1 MTGTRARPLLLVPLA
16 LLCAAHL
23 RAQAQPGYVE
33 RVEVTRLLVDV
44 RVVDDGGRP
53 ITGLGVDD
61 FAVRVGGRPARV
73 DTVEWVGAGDAFTPA
88 GDDDAMGSSEGGEW
102 SGAVGAGRLVVFLFQ
117 KSVQRGRIEGLMQ
130 MLRDTQALFET
141 FTPGD
146 RVAVL
151 SFDSHLTVWLD
162 FTADVQRV
170 RRIFDRAVLFGD
182 PMPVR
187 PSAGPSL
194 LARLT
199 PAQARRTYSIED
211 ALRRIAEALEPLPGA
226 KSLVFVGHGFGELSL
241 SGVSLRP
248 SYDRARAALQA
259 ARTSVFTLDV
269 TYADYH
275 SLETGLQAVAE
286 DSGGFFARTHLFPAQ
301 ALSRLAGALAGHYVL
316 FVEQPPLRPG
326 VHGVDVRVKG
336 RGTVL
341 ASRNQVVTP

>member
-1 MTGTRARPLLLVPLA
+1 LLLVPLA

-88 GDDDAMGSSEGGEW
+88 GDGDAMGSSEGGEW

-182 PMPVR
+182 R
-187 PSAGPSL
+187 NAGPAVGRAVAPRAAH
-194 LARLT
+194 ARAGAAHVLH
-199 PAQARRTYSIED
+199 RRR
-211 ALRRIAEALEPLPGA
+211 ARRIAEALAPLPGA

-301 ALSRLAGALAGHYVL
+301 ALSRLAGALAGTTCCSWSS
-316 FVEQPPLRPG
+316 RPSAP
-326 VHGVDVRVKG
+326 
-336 RGTVL
+336 
-341 ASRNQVVTP
+341 ASTASTCG